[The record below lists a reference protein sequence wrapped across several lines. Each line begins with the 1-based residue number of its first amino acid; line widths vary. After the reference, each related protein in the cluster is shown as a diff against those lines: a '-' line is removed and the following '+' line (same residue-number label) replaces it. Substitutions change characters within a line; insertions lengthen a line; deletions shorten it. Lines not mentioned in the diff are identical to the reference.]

1 MTRRINSAEATAYP
15 VWVILSG
22 KRTMRF
28 EAGPWF
34 SREAAEVHLQAKAHR
49 YPKSAYVYCASGHM
63 SGDYRALCDEAAT
76 EVKP

>member
-1 MTRRINSAEATAYP
+1 MTRRINAAEATAYP

-34 SREAAEVHLQAKAHR
+34 SREAAEVHLKAKAHR

-63 SGDYRALCDEAAT
+63 SGDYRALCEEAAA